1 LRRAGKSRAPLLK
14 RILGS
19 NILAFSQSF
28 GYRFPAPQLTVKQN
42 KKRGTLIIK
51 PGSRDIKVNILITGE
66 ELEELQKHTW
76 SMAEAFGLDR
86 RIEQYKGKK
95 PIGLY
100 RWDMDCLI
108 DVLSIALDDSKE
120 YPDHNRSGYL
130 ALKDLSER
138 LKSEYGRNFEA

>member
-1 LRRAGKSRAPLLK
+1 MPLLK

-28 GYRFPAPQLTVKQN
+28 GYRFPAPQLNVRQN

-108 DVLSIALDDSKE
+108 DVLSIALDDSRE
-120 YPDHNRSGYL
+120 YPDHNSSGYP

>member
-1 LRRAGKSRAPLLK
+1 M
-14 RILGS
+14 
-19 NILAFSQSF
+19 
-28 GYRFPAPQLTVKQN
+28 
-42 KKRGTLIIK
+42 K
-51 PGSRDIKVNILITGE
+51 PGSQDFKVNILITGK

-76 SMAEAFGLDR
+76 SMAEAFGLDW

-120 YPDHNRSGYL
+120 YPDHSSSGYL
-130 ALKDLSER
+130 TLKDLSER
-138 LKSEYGRNFEA
+138 LKSEYDRNFEA

>member
-1 LRRAGKSRAPLLK
+1 M
-14 RILGS
+14 
-19 NILAFSQSF
+19 
-28 GYRFPAPQLTVKQN
+28 
-42 KKRGTLIIK
+42 K

-108 DVLSIALDDSKE
+108 DVLSIALDDSRE
-120 YPDHNRSGYL
+120 YPDHNSSGYL

-138 LKSEYGRNFEA
+138 LKSEYDRNFEA